1 MVRAICLT
9 KHVSNLFTFLLRLI
23 LKTFKWELDFLL
35 AFFLLTFLSLIAKQ
49 VKTTQLKALLSWPT
63 LSLRSQ
69 FSRVR
74 GADDATPI

>member
-1 MVRAICLT
+1 MLIIF
-9 KHVSNLFTFLLRLI
+9 SLRLI

-49 VKTTQLKALLSWPT
+49 VKITQLKALLSWPT
-63 LSLRSQ
+63 LSLRSR

-74 GADDATPI
+74 GADDAAPI